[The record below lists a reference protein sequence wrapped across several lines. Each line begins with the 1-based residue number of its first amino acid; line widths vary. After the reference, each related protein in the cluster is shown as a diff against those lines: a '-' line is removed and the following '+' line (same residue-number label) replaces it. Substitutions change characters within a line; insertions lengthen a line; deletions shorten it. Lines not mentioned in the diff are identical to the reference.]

1 MKVVLLTI
9 GKSSDGYLNEGIA
22 NYTKRINR
30 YNKFEIIELSSLKK
44 NKSRLIKN
52 VKNIE
57 GEILLNNIKTN
68 DYVVL
73 LDSKGVRYTSE
84 KFALKIQSLL
94 NMTSKRII
102 FVVGGAYGFSKEVID
117 RCNEKISFS
126 EMTFSHQMIR
136 LFFVE
141 QLYRGYT
148 ILKNEPYHHS

>member
-1 MKVVLLTI
+1 M
-9 GKSSDGYLNEGIA
+9 
-22 NYTKRINR
+22 
-30 YNKFEIIELSSLKK
+30 
-44 NKSRLIKN
+44 IKN

-57 GEILLNNIKTN
+57 GEILLNNIKSN

-126 EMTFSHQMIR
+126 EMTFLI
-136 LFFVE
+136 
-141 QLYRGYT
+141 
-148 ILKNEPYHHS
+148 K